1 MRLGEYDRAETDYR
15 RALVLTPADSGLYA
29 LLAEACA
36 GKADYAGAVIAARRA
51 LGLARAEGDER
62 GVEVYAGLLEG
73 YAARAAAAKS
83 APPVKSA
90 PKSAP
95 KPKSKPE
102 PEADLPPETPPS
114 GQ

>member
-1 MRLGEYDRAETDYR
+1 MRLGEYDRAEADYR

-36 GKADYAGAVIAARRA
+36 GKADYAAAVIAARRA

-62 GVEVYAGLLEG
+62 GAEVYAGLLEG

-83 APPVKSA
+83 APKPA

-95 KPKSKPE
+95 KSKPK